1 MKASLATIVLLLALT
16 ACSVENGGKI
26 LQPTPSGDVQVS
38 LVGGDGSV
46 LQTTEK
52 DPQPV
57 PGGFSLYVNEPW
69 YTDYFTA
76 TVVSWT
82 ANTQQPCLVVPAKP
96 QNQVMTFSWRDGQ
109 NCGPSTGDVEGVRV
123 SDIFGHQTLQYF
135 TETYGSGSLF
145 GGAARVKVLHR
156 HEAIRL

>member
-1 MKASLATIVLLLALT
+1 MKASLATIVLVLALT

-26 LQPTPSGDVQVS
+26 LQPTPSGNVQVS

-46 LQTTEK
+46 LQTTKK

-57 PGGFSLYVNEPW
+57 PAGFSLYVNEPW

-82 ANTQQPCLVVPAKP
+82 ANTPEPCLVVPAKP
-96 QNQVMTFSWRDGQ
+96 QNQVMTFSWLSSAG
-109 NCGPSTGDVEGVRV
+109 CGPSSGDVEGVRV

-135 TETYGSGSLF
+135 TETSSGSSLF
-145 GGAARVKVLHR
+145 GGAARVKTLHR